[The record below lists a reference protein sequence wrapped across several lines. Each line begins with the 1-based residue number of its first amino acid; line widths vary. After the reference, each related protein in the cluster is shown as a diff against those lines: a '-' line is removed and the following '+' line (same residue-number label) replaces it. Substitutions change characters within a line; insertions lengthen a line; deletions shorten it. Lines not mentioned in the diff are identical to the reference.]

1 MPRLLV
7 AQQLTAELATLHD
20 LIAHLPSD
28 DVLTRMG
35 LESRQREVSAEIESL
50 GAHAEKNASVALM
63 FGGRPVIGSLGIEA
77 GFATEAVAEFQDLVT
92 NIWGVAEQGDV
103 GSRGPVSD
111 SARSQLHITSLLHGS
126 IGFLLEEVDDQ
137 PPMFGTSLK
146 HAAEEA
152 TTVIAAFAS
161 EDENRFSSLLETVD
175 QRVLSSAREFFRKM
189 YRNSATLKLV
199 EGDTELELM
208 SEQVGRAYERA
219 ENATID
225 ETDTPI
231 SGVLLG
237 LLPLS
242 RKFELR
248 SDDDTEITGSVAPT
262 LSQSYLQRLSEE
274 DLVGKHCSG
283 RAKFRRIT
291 RFGRTTEKVVLLD
304 LVPAKNS

>member
-1 MPRLLV
+1 
-7 AQQLTAELATLHD
+7 
-20 LIAHLPSD
+20 
-28 DVLTRMG
+28 
-35 LESRQREVSAEIESL
+35 
-50 GAHAEKNASVALM
+50 
-63 FGGRPVIGSLGIEA
+63 
-77 GFATEAVAEFQDLVT
+77 
-92 NIWGVAEQGDV
+92 
-103 GSRGPVSD
+103 
-111 SARSQLHITSLLHGS
+111 
-126 IGFLLEEVDDQ
+126 
-137 PPMFGTSLK
+137 MFGTSLK

-248 SDDDTEITGSVAPT
+248 SDDGTEITGSVAPT

-304 LVPAKNS
+304 LVPAKN